1 MTFLKKLAPEI
12 LSLLRIVSA
21 FMFIQHGTAKI
32 FGFPISMGPGELD
45 YFSLIGLA
53 AILEVAGG
61 FLLLIGLFTRPV
73 AFILSGEMAFAYF
86 MAHAPN
92 GFWTLMNHGESA
104 VFFCFVF
111 LYIAAQGGGS
121 WSVDK
126 LRKR

>member
-1 MTFLKKLAPEI
+1 M
-12 LSLLRIVSA
+12 
-21 FMFIQHGTAKI
+21 
-32 FGFPISMGPGELD
+32 
-45 YFSLIGLA
+45 
-53 AILEVAGG
+53 
-61 FLLLIGLFTRPV
+61 

-86 MAHAPN
+86 MAHAPS